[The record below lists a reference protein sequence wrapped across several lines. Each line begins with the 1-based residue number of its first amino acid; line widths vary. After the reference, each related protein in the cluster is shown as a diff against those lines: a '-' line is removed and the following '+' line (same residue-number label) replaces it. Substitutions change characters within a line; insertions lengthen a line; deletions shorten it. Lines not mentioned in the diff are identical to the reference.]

1 MIQIISIVAHSGAV
15 QMLRQKRCQRLRSS
29 VDSDEACFSSAASA
43 HASLGLNAAVLFKM
57 FQSRCYSFPLKTKFE
72 KKI

>member
-1 MIQIISIVAHSGAV
+1 M
-15 QMLRQKRCQRLRSS
+15 
-29 VDSDEACFSSAASA
+29 DSDEACVGSAVST

-72 KKI
+72 KKIEDPELVLKKTNDAQRKTTKITLCSVI